1 MQSTKV
7 HWELSKRLLHL
18 QYFPLTAKVV
28 FEDWGDLA
36 QELCDQKGNWALTKN
51 DGDHLCA
58 KKSLH
63 TGYK

>member
-7 HWELSKRLLHL
+7 QWELSKRRLHL
-18 QYFPLTAKVV
+18 QYSPLTAKAV

-36 QELCDQKGNWALTKN
+36 QELWDQKGNWALTKN